1 MKRLFKTF
9 KYYDYLILLGI
20 FGLILAQT
28 FFEMEFIGFTQEMLS
43 LVGVATE
50 GSAYWNVGKKMI
62 IVAVIIFASIV
73 VKNIL
78 SSLLSSRIAKDLR
91 CQVFKKVNSFSNAE
105 INKFSTASLITR
117 STNDITQVQRTLLM
131 TVRMLF
137 TAPCMAFFAIRK
149 ITLSSFQL
157 TWVSVGFVVITLVVI
172 ISLLL
177 FVLPKFSLLQKR
189 TDRLNLVTRENLTGI
204 RVVRAYNG
212 EKYQENKF
220 NKANTE
226 LTKTNLF
233 VNRAMSLLNPFM
245 SLIMSTMTLTLY
257 WVGASLINNNSL
269 DYPTLATFS
278 QYSMHV
284 IMSFMFITLM
294 FVMIPRGLVSLRRI
308 NEILETDVSIKDGS
322 VEKSENLGT
331 IEFRNVSFSYPDA
344 KEPVIENIS
353 FKVNKG
359 ETVAFI
365 GSTGSGKSTLINLI
379 PRFYDVTDGEVLVD
393 GINVKAYN
401 LETLHNKIGYVPQ
414 KANLFSGDITSN
426 MKLSKEDITDE
437 ELEKVL
443 EVAQCSFI
451 EKLEDGYT
459 QPVSQGGK
467 NFSGGQKQ
475 RLSIAR
481 AIAKN
486 PSIYIFDDSF
496 SALDFKTDKNL
507 RSALKKYTKDATSLI
522 VAQRINTIKDAD
534 KIIVLENGKMVG
546 MGTHE
551 ELLNNKVYKEIVD
564 SQVKKE
570 ENNA

>member
-1 MKRLFKTF
+1 MFLA
-9 KYYDYLILLGI
+9 I
-20 FGLILAQT
+20 FGLILCQT
-28 FFEMEFIGFTQEMLS
+28 YFEMEFIGFTQEMLS
-43 LVGVATE
+43 LIGVATD
-50 GSAYWNVGKKMI
+50 SSPYWQVGLKMI
-62 IVAVIIFASIV
+62 GVALIIFVSIII
-73 VKNIL
+73 KNIL

-91 CQVFKKVNSFSNAE
+91 RQVFVKVNSFSNSE

-149 ITLSSFQL
+149 ITLSSFEL
-157 TWVSVGFVVITLVVI
+157 TWISVGFVVLTLIVIITL
-172 ISLLL
+172 LML
-177 FVLPKFSLLQKR
+177 VLPKFNILQKN
-189 TDRLNLVTRENLTGI
+189 TDNLNLVSRENLTGI
-204 RVVRAYNG
+204 RVVRAYNA

-220 NKANTE
+220 ARSNEK
-226 LTKTNLF
+226 LTKTTLF
-233 VNRAMSLLNPFM
+233 LNRTMTLLHPFM
-245 SLIMSTMTLTLY
+245 SLVMSTMTLTLY
-257 WVGASLINNNSL
+257 WIGASLINNNSL

-308 NEILETDVSIKDGS
+308 NEILDTEVSIKDG
-322 VEKSENLGT
+322 EIDKGENLGT
-331 IEFRNVSFSYPDA
+331 IEFRNVSFRYPDA
-344 KEPVIENIS
+344 EESVLEDIS
-353 FKVNKG
+353 FSVKKG

-393 GINVKAYN
+393 GINVKAYKKEFLN
-401 LETLHNKIGYVPQ
+401 NKIGYVPQ
-414 KANLFSGDITSN
+414 KANLFSGDIRSN
-426 MKLSKEDITDE
+426 MELAKEDITDE
-437 ELEKVL
+437 EIGKILS
-443 EVAQCSFI
+443 VAQCSFI

-481 AIAKN
+481 AIAKD

-496 SALDFKTDKNL
+496 SALDFKTDKTL
-507 RSALKKYTKDATSLI
+507 RTELKKYTKDATTLI

-534 KIIVLENGKMVG
+534 KIIVLDDGKIVG
-546 MGTHE
+546 MGRHT
-551 ELLNNKVYKEIVD
+551 ELLESNKVYREIAE
-564 SQVKKE
+564 SQTKKE
-570 ENNA
+570 SM